1 MRCQLDVVGLA
12 PSCDFASL
20 ADPAGDAQI
29 DARIVDKVL
38 VNELAE
44 LPLGRELFTGGEWNT
59 GLLAQ
64 VAEGIRTLAT
74 DRILDE
80 EWAVLFNLTAE
91 LDRICRIQASVDVE
105 ADLDL
110 VPKGIPNGLEHP
122 EGTPH
127 GLGGFESSVGIM
139 VGTEPHEL
147 PSLFMCRHASFHQ
160 FLGGAATKMR
170 VADHFVADPAAE
182 ELVDRNAKCLAHD
195 VPQCDVYRRER
206 TARNP
211 VMREEEPTGKP
222 LPVVFDPHRIL
233 TNKQWLVVLDHG
245 GDCAGTTCESRLPDT
260 PDTFIRVDDHEDAVA
275 SILNGQAFDVGDLH
289 ASNPFRWPC
298 RRVGSRRR
306 GEVKGGS
313 LVPVG
318 PWKVDVGT
326 GNIDDQ
332 VTGIVIPA
340 SERCGAGRGLERLE
354 KRASY
359 LEKRSHVLTE
369 VFGDDGV

>member
-1 MRCQLDVVGLA
+1 
-12 PSCDFASL
+12 
-20 ADPAGDAQI
+20 
-29 DARIVDKVL
+29 VL
-38 VNELAE
+38 
-44 LPLGRELFTGGEWNT
+44 
-59 GLLAQ
+59 
-64 VAEGIRTLAT
+64 
-74 DRILDE
+74 
-80 EWAVLFNLTAE
+80 
-91 LDRICRIQASVDVE
+91 
-105 ADLDL
+105 
-110 VPKGIPNGLEHP
+110 
-122 EGTPH
+122 
-127 GLGGFESSVGIM
+127 
-139 VGTEPHEL
+139 
-147 PSLFMCRHASFHQ
+147 
-160 FLGGAATKMR
+160 
-170 VADHFVADPAAE
+170 
-182 ELVDRNAKCLAHD
+182 
-195 VPQCDVYRRER
+195 
-206 TARNP
+206 
-211 VMREEEPTGKP
+211 
-222 LPVVFDPHRIL
+222 DPHRIL
-233 TNKQWLVVLDHG
+233 TDKQGLVVLDHG
-245 GDCAGTTCESRLPDT
+245 GDCAGATCESRLPDT